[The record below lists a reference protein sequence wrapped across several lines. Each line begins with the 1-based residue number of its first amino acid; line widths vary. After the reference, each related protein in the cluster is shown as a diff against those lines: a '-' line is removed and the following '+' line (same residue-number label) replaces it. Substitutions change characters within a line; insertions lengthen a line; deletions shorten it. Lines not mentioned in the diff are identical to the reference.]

1 MSGPPLRAKLGRDR
15 SHGERNGAAGDGGAR
30 RGRWLWRRRH
40 AAGAFVALFAL
51 WELAAWLFALPPYL
65 LPPPSKILVDLSSR
79 WPRVLDGAWVTTSEI
94 VVGYVLGVLV
104 SIPLALLI
112 AFSPTVQATLYPL
125 LVLFQIIP
133 KIAVAPLLI
142 VWFGFGFLPK
152 IMLVFLLSFFPI
164 VISAIA
170 GFRSLEG
177 DVVDL
182 ARSTG
187 AGAWKMFVKIRL
199 PQSLPSIFTGLKVA
213 AALAATAA
221 VVAEFVGSDK
231 GLGYLILEFNGFI
244 EIPRVFACIVLLS
257 AIGLALYYAVE
268 LIEHWTDPLARLAAG
283 RRDRPRRQ
291 PEQGDHPMKRL
302 AATLAILLLAGAWA
316 CRRPRLPRTRSP
328 SASTGSSSA
337 STPPSCSGRSAATT
351 PRRRSTSRSTRAG
364 APGPR

>member
-1 MSGPPLRAKLGRDR
+1 MRR
-15 SHGERNGAAGDGGAR
+15 SLSSP
-30 RGRWLWRRRH
+30 RWPGLSRWQQ
-40 AAGAFVALFAL
+40 VALTLIAVVVA
-51 WELAAWLFALPPYL
+51 WELAARAFGLPAYVLPAPSLVFRDFTGQWTRILSHAL
-65 LPPPSKILVDLSSR
+65 
-79 WPRVLDGAWVTTSEI
+79 VTAEI
-94 VVGYVLGVLV
+94 VLVGYVLGVVV

-170 GFRSLEG
+170 GFRSLDD
-177 DVVDL
+177 DVIDL

-187 AGAWKMFVKIRL
+187 AGAWKMFLKIRL
-199 PQSLPSIFTGLKVA
+199 PQSLPSIFTGLKVG

-268 LIEHWTDPLARLAAG
+268 LIEHWTIPWHVSQQDDETRLG
-283 RRDRPRRQ
+283 V
-291 PEQGDHPMKRL
+291 
-302 AATLAILLLAGAWA
+302 T
-316 CRRPRLPRTRSP
+316 
-328 SASTGSSSA
+328 
-337 STPPSCSGRSAATT
+337 
-351 PRRRSTSRSTRAG
+351 
-364 APGPR
+364 

>member
-1 MSGPPLRAKLGRDR
+1 M
-15 SHGERNGAAGDGGAR
+15 R
-30 RGRWLWRRRH
+30 RPSSSPRRP
-40 AAGAFVALFAL
+40 GLSSWQKVALTLIGVVVL
-51 WELAAWLFALPPYL
+51 WELAARAFGLPPYV
-65 LPPPSKILVDLSSR
+65 LPAPSLVFHDFSGQWKRILGHAL
-79 WPRVLDGAWVTTSEI
+79 VTAEI
-94 VVGYVLGVLV
+94 VLAGYVLGVLV

-112 AFSPTVQATLYPL
+112 AFSSTVQATVYPL

-257 AIGLALYYAVE
+257 TIGLALYYAVE
-268 LIEHWTDPLARLAAG
+268 LVEHWTIPWHVSQQDDENRLGVA
-283 RRDRPRRQ
+283 
-291 PEQGDHPMKRL
+291 
-302 AATLAILLLAGAWA
+302 
-316 CRRPRLPRTRSP
+316 
-328 SASTGSSSA
+328 
-337 STPPSCSGRSAATT
+337 
-351 PRRRSTSRSTRAG
+351 
-364 APGPR
+364 